1 MSVVTH
7 LNPPSLP
14 ANPAFSQAVKVA
26 APTTLVFIGGQN
38 GVDAAGRVVSDRA
51 DEQAAQA
58 LRNVEAAVEA
68 AGGALTDIVKW
79 TIVVTDR
86 AALGPGFAA
95 FQGMWG
101 RRPNPPAISV
111 QVVSGLASSDFLVE
125 IEAVAALPG

>member
-14 ANPAFSQAVKVA
+14 ANPAFSQAVKVT
-26 APTTLVFIGGQN
+26 APATLVFIGGQN
-38 GVDAAGRVVSDRA
+38 GVDATGQVVSDRA

-58 LRNVEAAVEA
+58 LRNVETAVRA

-86 AALGPGFAA
+86 AALGPGFGA
-95 FQGMWG
+95 FQQRWG
-101 RRPNPPAISV
+101 RQPNPPAISV
-111 QVVSGLASSDFLVE
+111 QVVSGLANPAFLVE